1 MCILL
6 NLIINSK
13 TELSETRN
21 VCGQSKKEADLKNW
35 EELKN
40 CFLKQNQKAEPH
52 RAKGQKQLK
61 AKEYQKRSQN
71 VGIHIKSSLDIRN
84 SECTDT
90 LQSIYDVRPTPD
102 ELQTIS
108 QHRTAQPDVP
118 LDKPEQFLWELS
130 LIPEYAIRIESIMFH
145 ASFSENLDH
154 VENKLL
160 NLKMTCDFLK
170 SKSVENV
177 ISIILS
183 LGNYMNGGNGARGQ
197 ADGFG
202 LEILPK
208 LRDVK
213 SKDNSLTLLHFVVK
227 LYFTIFEQEKQAE
240 ECHLPVPEPS
250 DVERAGTVNF
260 DDVRKELD
268 KLYVQTAACERKVS
282 KILNSSDE
290 EHQQPLKETMQA
302 FLEKAFAETRM
313 QMENL
318 ERCKLKFKATQK
330 FFKFMP
336 KSNNESEWPK
346 EFFTVWLPFCSEFKD
361 IWKKEQK
368 LKIAEQKRAEMV
380 RKKIQ
385 ELQEKQKANIVLVK
399 AKPTGLK
406 ARLMKMSLLNTSKP
420 VAT

>member
-1 MCILL
+1 MLYLKSKVTMTAQLSPTKVAKLL
-6 NLIINSK
+6 
-13 TELSETRN
+13 
-21 VCGQSKKEADLKNW
+21 D
-35 EELKN
+35 
-40 CFLKQNQKAEPH
+40 
-52 RAKGQKQLK
+52 
-61 AKEYQKRSQN
+61 QKRSQN
-71 VGIHIKSSLDIRN
+71 VGILISSLHLDL
-84 SECTDT
+84 SEIQNALYNFDTSIISTDT
-90 LQSIYDVRPTPD
+90 LQSVYDARPTPD
-102 ELQTIS
+102 ELQIIS

-130 LIPEYAIRIESIMFH
+130 LIPEYAIRIECIMFH
-145 ASFSENLDH
+145 ASFNENLDH

-160 NLKMTCDFLK
+160 NLRLTCDFLK
-170 SKSVENV
+170 SKNVENV

-183 LGNYMNGGNGARGQ
+183 LGNYMNGGNGSRGQ

-227 LYFTIFEQEKQAE
+227 LYFTIFEQNKSAE
-240 ECHLPVPEPS
+240 DCHLPVPEPS

-260 DDVRKELD
+260 DDVKKELD

-282 KILNSSDE
+282 KILSSSEE
-290 EHQQPLKETMQA
+290 EHQQPLKDTMQT
-302 FLEKAFAETRM
+302 FLEKAFAETRL

-318 ERCKLKFKATQK
+318 ERCKTKFTSTQK
-330 FFKFMP
+330 FFKFQP

-346 EFFTVWLPFCSEFKD
+346 EFFSLWQPFCSDFKD

-368 LKIAEQKRAEMV
+368 FKMAEQKRLELM
-380 RKKIQ
+380 RKKIN
-385 ELQEKQKANIVLVK
+385 ELQEGKKANIVLVK

-406 ARLMKMSLLNTSKP
+406 AKLKRMSLPNTSKA